1 MRHRSSIQL
10 TTTLVIATLLV
21 GCVKQ
26 NRVDTLEDWR
36 AYGDAV
42 PVDSTVHIAALG
54 AMNGE
59 TTAIEGWVEG
69 VCMKKGCWMKV
80 REGDDEVLVRFRD
93 YGFFVP
99 RNARGRRTVLEGV
112 PIVRVFDVEQR
123 RHLASDAGASEAEI
137 AAITEPETQ
146 VVFMANG
153 VWIQGGGL
161 DDPYAP
167 PVPEGPCP
175 LDEEPK
181 VSEEQ

>member
-1 MRHRSSIQL
+1 MKTRSRIIPLAGIIAIAALL
-10 TTTLVIATLLV
+10 T
-21 GCVKQ
+21 GCANHQVEG
-26 NRVDTLEDWR
+26 LEGWR
-36 AYGDAV
+36 SYGDAV
-42 PVDSTVHIAALG
+42 PVDTTVQIAALG

-80 REGDDEVLVRFRD
+80 REGDEEVLVRFRD

-99 RNARGRRTVLEGV
+99 RNARGRRTVIEGV

-137 AAITEPETQ
+137 AAITESETQ

-161 DDPYAP
+161 DEPYAP
-167 PVPEGPCP
+167 PAPEGPCP
-175 LDEEPK
+175 LDKEPNT
-181 VSEEQ
+181 SEDR